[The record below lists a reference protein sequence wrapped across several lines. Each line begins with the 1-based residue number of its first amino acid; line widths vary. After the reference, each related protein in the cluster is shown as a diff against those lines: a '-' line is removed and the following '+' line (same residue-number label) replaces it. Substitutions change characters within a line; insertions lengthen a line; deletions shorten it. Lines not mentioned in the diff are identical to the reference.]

1 MSQPKEKKV
10 MTFQEMRRKINEPVP
25 EPPPP
30 IDLDGIKEQARQEG
44 HRQALEQIKAARD
57 AQAAAQA
64 SAQALVQDFE
74 ASKAAWIGEIR
85 THLGEALLSAIQ
97 KLIQLPE
104 AQAAILEKSFG
115 EAVAQLA
122 ENQPVTVYVQ
132 PKDLDFAEQLAADKI
147 HFKVKPDSNMTGGVR
162 FSGEQGEWNA
172 GLEIAVN
179 SLIESLQH
187 WLQDAEA
194 NRL

>member
-1 MSQPKEKKV
+1 MSQPSEKKV
-10 MTFQEMRRKINEPVP
+10 VTFQDMRRKLNEPVP

-30 IDLDGIKEQARQEG
+30 IDLDGIKETARQDG

-57 AQAAAQA
+57 AQAAAQS
-64 SAQALVQDFE
+64 SAQALVDDI
-74 ASKAAWIGEIR
+74 AVSKAAMVDEIR
-85 THLGEALLSAIQ
+85 SHLGEALLNAIQ
-97 KLIQLPE
+97 KLIDLPE
-104 AQAAILEKSFG
+104 AQSAILEKSFA

-132 PKDLDFAEQLAADKI
+132 PKDLDFATQLTADNV
-147 HFKVKPDSNMTGGVR
+147 HFKVKPDSNMSGGVR

-172 GLEIAVN
+172 GLEIAVD
-179 SLIESLQH
+179 SLIDALKH

-194 NRL
+194 ERL